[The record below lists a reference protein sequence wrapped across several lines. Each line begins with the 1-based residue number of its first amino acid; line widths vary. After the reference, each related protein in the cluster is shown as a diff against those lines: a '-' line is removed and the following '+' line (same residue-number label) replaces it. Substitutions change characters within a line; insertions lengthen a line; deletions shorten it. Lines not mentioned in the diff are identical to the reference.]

1 MQRDRLLLAGGVL
14 GPAAFVGAWI
24 VGAATSSIPYSVI
37 NDPISRLAAVDAPT
51 RPLMTAGFIAF
62 GIGVP
67 ACALR
72 LRTLVPG
79 SAWVAAAGAGVTTLL
94 VAATPLDR
102 SALTDQLHGVAAGS
116 GYVFLAAAPLLAA
129 GPLRRH
135 GHRLFAALSVA
146 AGLTSAICLPLSLS
160 GLPTGLFQRI
170 GLTAGDTWIA
180 CTAIAAL
187 GGYLTNTDRQV
198 AL

>member
-102 SALTDQLHGVAAGS
+102 SALADQLHGV
-116 GYVFLAAAPLLAA
+116 
-129 GPLRRH
+129 
-135 GHRLFAALSVA
+135 AALSVA